1 MTMLRQLIFMLF
13 LPAIS
18 IAAHK
23 DMFRQVDSSVQLD
36 IWSPK
41 ESTEQFDDLSWIFD
55 KNTIVMKYHRETNK
69 TKLYPPYE
77 RRAEYNEVTHGLILK
92 DLHRND
98 SGSYSARISGARDMI
113 VSEYMLY
120 VLEPVET
127 PVLTPVPHQQ
137 SKDPCNVT
145 VFCRGHDLSVS
156 FGCYNYTCEESK
168 VRSHGD
174 NTIELYFQDKSII
187 CNHSNAVSWNE
198 SIIEMNELCSS
209 EVWLWPVIASVAATV
224 ILLLLVIGFFALCK
238 WGKTADEE
246 KSIGT
251 LPAQPGSSG

>member
-137 SKDPCNVT
+137 
-145 VFCRGHDLSVS
+145 
-156 FGCYNYTCEESK
+156 
-168 VRSHGD
+168 
-174 NTIELYFQDKSII
+174 
-187 CNHSNAVSWNE
+187 
-198 SIIEMNELCSS
+198 M
-209 EVWLWPVIASVAATV
+209 WLWPVIASVAATV